1 MAQSVTTMLKD
12 GQEYMK
18 TWPLKRE
25 LYTLFPDCRV
35 VAATRFAVRFMP
47 PVAVLACATMLNT
60 FGTDYLPQA
69 LAVGA
74 FFLSMPMQGLL
85 WLGKRSNQTL
95 PPQLI
100 LNSRVCRAN
109 QVEMRH
115 PVGWQVFK
123 KAHLTLKLQVVK
135 SFLKNLSLLR
145 LSLMKRSHSS
155 LNQQICL
162 IGSMKLLQM

>member
-60 FGTDYLPQA
+60 FGTEYLPQA

-95 PPQLI
+95 PPQLRHWYQEI
-100 LNSRVCRAN
+100 LTKMRAQGCAVQN
-109 QVEMRH
+109 PQHKPRYRELARLLKTA
-115 PVGWQVFK
+115 FEDLD
-123 KAHLTLKLQVVK
+123 KAFTRQW
-135 SFLKNLSLLR
+135 F
-145 LSLMKRSHSS
+145 
-155 LNQQICL
+155 
-162 IGSMKLLQM
+162 